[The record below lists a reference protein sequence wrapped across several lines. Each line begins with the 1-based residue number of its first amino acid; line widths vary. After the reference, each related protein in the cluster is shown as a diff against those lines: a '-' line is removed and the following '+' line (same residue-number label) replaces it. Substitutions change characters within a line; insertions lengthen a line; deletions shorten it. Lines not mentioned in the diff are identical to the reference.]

1 MALVGDVILSFRE
14 QATDLPQAYP
24 PPSVGSVTPL
34 SIPNASFPPGQPINF
49 VVSTIGTWGETV
61 ASNESLITLTAPN
74 NALFLSVNTFPNS
87 TALRVYYSVGGGGSG
102 AELMYEEYA
111 VPVTAGV
118 QSVPIV
124 VVNQGVNGFPPNRS
138 TAYNPDADGMAVGAY
153 AAYRWLNQALTWG
166 AAKNN
171 GIPAAGAFGT
181 VSGQPLYILP
191 GWWRKITNAWYDG
204 YPLYLGRRND
214 AFRRG
219 NVPGVVGTLLMHEA
233 TDRMIVELWPQPSRT
248 SCQTTLV
255 APINAVSDSA
265 QIANS
270 AGWVLGF
277 GKARIGSE
285 IVEYQQQNGN
295 VLQGLTRGLV
305 GSTATSHDIGEAV
318 VELNLEFSG
327 SRMPS
332 GYSVGAALST
342 LLCPPGWENPLQS
355 YMLYKFRSAE
365 QDDNGAMRFLKEAT
379 DMIGDLRAG
388 RIIAGPRQIQA
399 NAGRGAETMA
409 GLGSPFGGVI
419 VP

>member
-1 MALVGDVILSFRE
+1 VASIT
-14 QATDLPQAYP
+14 Q
-24 PPSVGSVTPL
+24 L
-34 SIPNASFPPGQPINF
+34 SIPNGGLPAGQTVNF
-49 VVSTIGTWGETV
+49 VVSTIGQWGETV
-61 ASNESLITLTAPN
+61 ASSENSVLMTAPN
-74 NALFLSVNTFPNS
+74 NALLLQVNSFPNS
-87 TALRVYYSVGGGGSG
+87 TAIRVYYDLGGGPGQ
-102 AELMYEEYA
+102 ELTYEEYA
-111 VPVTAGV
+111 VPVTVGV
-118 QSVPIV
+118 NTFPIV
-124 VVNQGVNGFPPNRS
+124 VINQGVNGFPPNRS

-153 AAYRWLNQALTWG
+153 AAYRWLNGALSWG
-166 AAKNN
+166 ATKNN

-214 AFRRG
+214 IFRRG
-219 NVPGVVGTLLMHEA
+219 NVPGVVGTLVMHEA
-233 TDRMIVELWPQPSRT
+233 SDRMIVELWPQPSRT

-255 APINAVSDSA
+255 TPMNAASDTA
-265 QIANS
+265 LIDNS

-277 GKARIGSE
+277 GKARIGQE
-285 IVEYQQQNGN
+285 IVEYQSVNN
-295 VLQGLTRGLV
+295 NLLTGLTRGLV
-305 GSTATSHDIGEAV
+305 GTTAADHNPGEAV

-332 GYSVGAALST
+332 SYGVGAALST
-342 LLCPPGWENPLQS
+342 LLCPPGWENALAR
-355 YMLYKFRSAE
+355 YMLYTFRSAE
-365 QDDNGAMRFLKEAT
+365 QDDQGAQRYLNEAT
-379 DMIGDLRAG
+379 AMMGDLRAG